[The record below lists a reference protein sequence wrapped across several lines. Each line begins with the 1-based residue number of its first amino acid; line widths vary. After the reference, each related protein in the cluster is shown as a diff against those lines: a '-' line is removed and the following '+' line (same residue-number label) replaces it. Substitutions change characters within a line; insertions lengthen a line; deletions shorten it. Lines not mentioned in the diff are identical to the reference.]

1 MTSANK
7 GPLALVAEGAPKKP
21 ILAINLRVMFFFW
34 RNENSRQILPATLS
48 LTAAHSLS
56 PIGREVAGLSITD
69 QEDQGGRG
77 RSPEAGN
84 ACW

>member
-1 MTSANK
+1 M
-7 GPLALVAEGAPKKP
+7 
-21 ILAINLRVMFFFW
+21 FFW

-69 QEDQGGRG
+69 QEDQGGGDHLRQG
-77 RSPEAGN
+77 MPAGE
-84 ACW
+84 